1 MGHAVQPADGTA
13 LLTGPHLPLLRR
25 AWISIRD
32 TLDLRCR
39 ALPDVLRRF
48 QVCRQACGPVAGA
61 RLLIVQPTATL
72 TRLPDVY
79 LKS

>member
-1 MGHAVQPADGTA
+1 
-13 LLTGPHLPLLRR
+13 
-25 AWISIRD
+25 
-32 TLDLRCR
+32 
-39 ALPDVLRRF
+39 VLRRF